1 MDPDD
6 DNDGV
11 IDSIDAFPFN
21 SNESIDTDGDGLGNN
36 ADTDDDNDGL
46 ADIYDQ
52 FPRDRGNVVDTD
64 GDGVVDRDDVAPNDS
79 SVSKALQLNLSD
91 AAAIGLTE
99 AINSTASNVAALSG
113 TKLFLEHILDFFV
126 SKSWADE
133 LRSMTNMI
141 SWDAEGAA
149 MLDAIRSSDTF
160 YIAEVNLSPD
170 GKTLY
175 LLTSAHIQRAIP
187 NLDQEVCSIYRVN
200 VEDYSFKCLL
210 QTVDGDIQPRSL
222 NPSIMLDFSRGNMTF
237 RSDGAALLHGFNWAQ
252 LAADP
257 LAQAALGSI
266 WMMAPD
272 GTLTPISKEN
282 GFEVNLAVWINDNY
296 FAAHEWFM
304 DENYSISQERIAI
317 YDASTLEQVKLVEA
331 NGASQGVVKFN
342 ADLYWSNGSI
352 DGDTLELQNNPVDG
366 LPVVD
371 QAGKRLFSFSNS
383 NSPSN
388 KVESVD
394 GSIVLSLTDG
404 QAGIGG
410 YNYQKQSGIGTD
422 IKYSAFSFAEDY
434 IGYMKLYAADTPI
447 DYIDGV
453 EFSNNQ
459 IISLSDGRGTLEIQ
473 NYSDIFLITPSA
485 DFDGD
490 LVIDYTVA
498 TPSGSEARQFSVT
511 EQTIGNWR
519 NDENRGSSI
528 EWASPEPDQE
538 GFCVYAIETDV
549 SQCVNFESY
558 QVLTTDMES
567 FRSNRYDAEGVYPN
581 DSGFNAFPGIQN
593 ILLFD
598 DELIVIFKDSSDH
611 KYYQAKSSITEFMVQ
626 GEAALEPTA
635 AVNGA
640 GETNIRLA
648 ATSLEPLPPLN
659 IDDVTLIETSTQQ
672 FKIDFG
678 QPLSQY
684 AVLPRFEIWNG
695 SETVPLAREDLWSA
709 SRDTVT
715 LYATSKGLINGAEHE
730 VRTLDPIFL
739 VDSTRRYEILDTL
752 TFTPTGINNFKL
764 LPGEVQL
771 LDYNPLT
778 QQVITSD
785 ILLTSSNGVMAADI
799 RDTPI
804 NLLNIQNAESGEDFK
819 APSVRFGLERLPVGE
834 GSVVVTIDLVDGIDA
849 VRDENERRV
858 FVQIDA
864 DWVADGVSASFTVPQ
879 QTISAFYINRTGTRV
894 DLEVDNFDSDLISV
908 SSDGANYPTSLD
920 VKWLAALGKID
931 FLELSSLLQEG
942 DYHVSVTTDL
952 PLVDAENA
960 QVNEVNIIFSTFEN
974 TNFQL
979 LSNTIQLI
987 DYSPSTK
994 QSVISN
1000 VGLQMNYGIMS
1011 ADLRGS
1017 PLNLE
1022 NMQNAALGAD
1032 FKSPT
1037 LSFGLAQL
1045 PKGQGS
1051 FVVAIDLV
1059 DGVDGV
1065 RDDNERRVSA
1075 QVTADWV
1082 SDGIDATITI
1092 PGQTVS
1098 AFYINR
1104 SGTKI
1109 DVEIDNGD
1117 ADLITINSAGA
1128 DYPAS
1133 IDVKWLAALS
1143 KIDFLDPSS
1152 FLGEGDYHVSLITT
1166 LPLVDA
1172 TNIAV
1177 SEINVIFSTF
1187 DNANF
1192 QLSGN
1197 SVQLIDYNPST
1208 QISLSNDVSLQVV
1221 GGVMSADMRGTPL
1234 NLENMENAV
1243 KGGDFESPTLSF
1255 GLAQLPV
1262 GEGSFNLEIDMID
1275 GEDGEHNDSER
1286 RVSAALE
1293 VNWIS
1298 DGSSATFSVPEQIV
1312 NLTYAVSGGA
1322 SVDVAMTNLD
1332 ADIISVTSGGAN
1344 YPNSLNMKLFSL
1356 LSKVDFISPSGL
1368 LSVGNFHLSVTT
1380 DLPFTDGTNN
1390 PVNQLD
1396 VVFSVGAAN

>member
-1 MDPDD
+1 
-6 DNDGV
+6 
-11 IDSIDAFPFN
+11 
-21 SNESIDTDGDGLGNN
+21 
-36 ADTDDDNDGL
+36 
-46 ADIYDQ
+46 
-52 FPRDRGNVVDTD
+52 
-64 GDGVVDRDDVAPNDS
+64 
-79 SVSKALQLNLSD
+79 
-91 AAAIGLTE
+91 
-99 AINSTASNVAALSG
+99 
-113 TKLFLEHILDFFV
+113 
-126 SKSWADE
+126 
-133 LRSMTNMI
+133 
-141 SWDAEGAA
+141 
-149 MLDAIRSSDTF
+149 
-160 YIAEVNLSPD
+160 
-170 GKTLY
+170 
-175 LLTSAHIQRAIP
+175 
-187 NLDQEVCSIYRVN
+187 
-200 VEDYSFKCLL
+200 
-210 QTVDGDIQPRSL
+210 
-222 NPSIMLDFSRGNMTF
+222 
-237 RSDGAALLHGFNWAQ
+237 
-252 LAADP
+252 
-257 LAQAALGSI
+257 
-266 WMMAPD
+266 
-272 GTLTPISKEN
+272 
-282 GFEVNLAVWINDNY
+282 
-296 FAAHEWFM
+296 
-304 DENYSISQERIAI
+304 
-317 YDASTLEQVKLVEA
+317 
-331 NGASQGVVKFN
+331 
-342 ADLYWSNGSI
+342 
-352 DGDTLELQNNPVDG
+352 
-366 LPVVD
+366 
-371 QAGKRLFSFSNS
+371 
-383 NSPSN
+383 
-388 KVESVD
+388 
-394 GSIVLSLTDG
+394 
-404 QAGIGG
+404 
-410 YNYQKQSGIGTD
+410 
-422 IKYSAFSFAEDY
+422 
-434 IGYMKLYAADTPI
+434 
-447 DYIDGV
+447 
-453 EFSNNQ
+453 
-459 IISLSDGRGTLEIQ
+459 
-473 NYSDIFLITPSA
+473 
-485 DFDGD
+485 
-490 LVIDYTVA
+490 
-498 TPSGSEARQFSVT
+498 
-511 EQTIGNWR
+511 
-519 NDENRGSSI
+519 
-528 EWASPEPDQE
+528 
-538 GFCVYAIETDV
+538 
-549 SQCVNFESY
+549 
-558 QVLTTDMES
+558 
-567 FRSNRYDAEGVYPN
+567 
-581 DSGFNAFPGIQN
+581 
-593 ILLFD
+593 
-598 DELIVIFKDSSDH
+598 
-611 KYYQAKSSITEFMVQ
+611 
-626 GEAALEPTA
+626 
-635 AVNGA
+635 
-640 GETNIRLA
+640 
-648 ATSLEPLPPLN
+648 
-659 IDDVTLIETSTQQ
+659 
-672 FKIDFG
+672 
-678 QPLSQY
+678 
-684 AVLPRFEIWNG
+684 
-695 SETVPLAREDLWSA
+695 
-709 SRDTVT
+709 
-715 LYATSKGLINGAEHE
+715 
-730 VRTLDPIFL
+730 
-739 VDSTRRYEILDTL
+739 
-752 TFTPTGINNFKL
+752 
-764 LPGEVQL
+764 
-771 LDYNPLT
+771 
-778 QQVITSD
+778 
-785 ILLTSSNGVMAADI
+785 
-799 RDTPI
+799 
-804 NLLNIQNAESGEDFK
+804 
-819 APSVRFGLERLPVGE
+819 
-834 GSVVVTIDLVDGIDA
+834 
-849 VRDENERRV
+849 
-858 FVQIDA
+858 
-864 DWVADGVSASFTVPQ
+864 
-879 QTISAFYINRTGTRV
+879 
-894 DLEVDNFDSDLISV
+894 
-908 SSDGANYPTSLD
+908 
-920 VKWLAALGKID
+920 
-931 FLELSSLLQEG
+931 
-942 DYHVSVTTDL
+942 
-952 PLVDAENA
+952 
-960 QVNEVNIIFSTFEN
+960 
-974 TNFQL
+974 
-979 LSNTIQLI
+979 
-987 DYSPSTK
+987 
-994 QSVISN
+994 
-1000 VGLQMNYGIMS
+1000 MNYGIMS